1 MKLKKIII
9 IYPSFERGGIE
20 NILVNLIN
28 ELVNKKVLIE
38 IITVSDKLK
47 NSKLLKPSKYLYINS
62 TKKKNNFFLSN
73 RINLALQASKLLIK
87 SIKKTNHENSIIFS
101 MQSSMIPILI

>member
-28 ELVNKKVLIE
+28 YLVRKKILIE
-38 IITVSDKLK
+38 IITVSNKLK
-47 NSKLLKPSKYLYINS
+47 NSKLLKTSKYLYIN
-62 TKKKNNFFLSN
+62 
-73 RINLALQASKLLIK
+73 
-87 SIKKTNHENSIIFS
+87 
-101 MQSSMIPILI
+101 

>member
-28 ELVNKKVLIE
+28 EHTNKKILIE
-38 IITVSDKLK
+38 IITISDKLK
-47 NSKLLKPSKYLYINS
+47 SSKLLKQSKYLYIN
-62 TKKKNNFFLSN
+62 
-73 RINLALQASKLLIK
+73 
-87 SIKKTNHENSIIFS
+87 
-101 MQSSMIPILI
+101 